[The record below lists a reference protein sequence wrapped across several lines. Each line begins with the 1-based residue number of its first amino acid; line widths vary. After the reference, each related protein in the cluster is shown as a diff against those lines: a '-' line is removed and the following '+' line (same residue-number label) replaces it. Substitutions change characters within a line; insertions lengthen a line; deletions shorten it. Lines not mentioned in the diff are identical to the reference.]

1 MPTLLAPIAAVLLTL
16 GGGGGGGDA
25 TVVSVGDGDSLRLR
39 RGEAV
44 IAVRLACIDAPEL
57 RQRPHGQASRR
68 VLRELAPVGSTV
80 QLRRFSTDRYGRLVA
95 ELSHRGV
102 NVNQRLVQRGAAF
115 VYWAYIRGC
124 DRQTYARLE
133 TEARLRRLGV
143 WDLPGGLERPWE
155 LRARSRR

>member
-16 GGGGGGGDA
+16 GGGGGGDA

-80 QLRRFSTDRYGRLVA
+80 QLRRFSSDRYGRLVA

-124 DRQTYARLE
+124 DRQTYTRLE

>member
-16 GGGGGGGDA
+16 GGGGGGDA

-68 VLRELAPVGSTV
+68 VLGELAPVGSTV

-102 NVNQRLVQRGAAF
+102 NVNQRLVERGAAF

>member
-1 MPTLLAPIAAVLLTL
+1 MPHPPALVAAALLAL
-16 GGGGGGGDA
+16 GGGGAGNDA

-39 RGEAV
+39 QGEAV

-68 VLRELAPVGSTV
+68 LLRELAPVGSTV

-102 NVNQRLVQRGAAF
+102 NVNQRLVERGAAF